1 MGNLITQ
8 TTILSRFGWSKTLL
22 DQLLGDPDIRKKMH
36 GRSNMACLYSESR
49 VISAEKSEA
58 FSFAQAAIAKRK
70 LASQKAVQTKV
81 ANLLA
86 AVEVMSVVVER
97 IEKNKLIKLAI
108 DAYNERNWN
117 SDMPANVRSDANF
130 LNRICVN
137 FIRHELTNYD
147 YSLEETAG
155 KVGVSVAVGKIRAK
169 VYSTIENAYPMFS
182 QECKHQLY
190 SRSVAQ

>member
-1 MGNLITQ
+1 MDNLLTQ
-8 TTILSRFGWSKTLL
+8 TTILSRQGWSKTLL
-22 DQLLGDPDIRKKMH
+22 GQLLGDPDLRKKMYGH
-36 GRSNMACLYSESR
+36 SNMACLYSESR

-58 FSFAQAAIAKRK
+58 FSLAQAAIAKRK

-86 AVEVMSVVVER
+86 AVEVMPVFVEKIDR
-97 IEKNKLIKLAI
+97 NKLTKLAI
-108 DAYNERNWN
+108 NAYNERNWD
-117 SDMPANVRSDANF
+117 SDMPAHVRSDAHF
-130 LNRICVN
+130 LDRICVN

-147 YSLEETAG
+147 VSLEEAAG